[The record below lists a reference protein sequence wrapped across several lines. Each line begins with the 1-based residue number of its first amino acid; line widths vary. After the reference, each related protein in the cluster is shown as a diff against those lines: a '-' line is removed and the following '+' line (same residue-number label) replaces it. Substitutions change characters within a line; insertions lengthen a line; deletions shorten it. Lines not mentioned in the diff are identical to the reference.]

1 MQNPNTIKKWIVRSQ
16 NKPHKLVAYAKYLQD
31 FAKKCLEKTSC
42 TGYVLGVSGGIDSAL
57 ALAILSN
64 TPNIKVLGVF
74 IDIESSKMDKQD
86 AESLTKVFNFEYKAI
101 NLTDEYKALCKKLCI
116 EGNENAQANLKVR
129 LRTIALYAIANA
141 NNLLTVGT
149 TNAAERLVGYYTK
162 FGDNACDVQLLCYL
176 TKSHIRYLANYY
188 KVPSD
193 IIARH
198 PSAGLYEGQTDE
210 QDMEITY
217 DEIDHYLSFAVI
229 DQIQDQK
236 ITTRYVANKHKLIA
250 PIRPKK
256 FMKLR
261 NTK

>member
-1 MQNPNTIKKWIVRSQ
+1 MQKANTVKKWIVKTQ
-16 NKPHKLVAYAKYLQD
+16 NKPEKLVKYARYLQD

-42 TGYVLGVSGGIDSAL
+42 NGYVLGISGGIDSAL

-64 TPNIKVLGVF
+64 TPNLKVLGVF
-74 IDIESSKMDKQD
+74 IDIESSQMDKQD
-86 AESLTKVFNFEYKAI
+86 AESLTKVFNFEYKSI
-101 NLTDEYKALCKKLCI
+101 NLTDEYHLLCKKLCI
-116 EGNENAQANLKVR
+116 EGNDIAQANLKVR

-141 NNLLTVGT
+141 NNLLTIGT
-149 TNAAERLVGYYTK
+149 TNADERLVGYYTK

-176 TKSHIRYLANYY
+176 TKTHIRYLADYF

-210 QDMEITY
+210 QELEITY
-217 DEIDHYLSFAVI
+217 DEIDHYLSYAVI

-236 ITTRYVANKHKLIA
+236 ITTKYVANKHKLHA

-256 FMKLR
+256 FMWLR

>member
-1 MQNPNTIKKWIVRSQ
+1 MEKANTIKKWIVKSQ
-16 NKPHKLVAYAKYLQD
+16 NKPEKLVKYARYLQD
-31 FAKKCLEKTSC
+31 FAKKCLNKTSC
-42 TGYVLGVSGGIDSAL
+42 SGYVLGISGGIDSAL

-64 TPNIKVLGVF
+64 TPDIRTLGVF
-74 IDIESSKMDKQD
+74 IDIESSEMDKQD
-86 AESLTKVFNFEYKAI
+86 ALSLTKVFKFEYKSI
-101 NLTDEYKALCKKLCI
+101 SLTDEYKMLVNKLGI
-116 EGNENAQANLKVR
+116 ENNENAKANLKVR

-141 NNLLTVGT
+141 NNLLTLGT
-149 TNAAERLVGYYTK
+149 TNADERLVGYYTK

-176 TKSHIRYLANYY
+176 TKANIRYLADYF

-193 IIARH
+193 IITKH

-210 QDMEITY
+210 REMEITY
-217 DEIDHYLSFAVI
+217 QEIDHYLSYAVI

-236 ITTRYVANKHKLIA
+236 ITTRYVANKHKLNA

-256 FMKLR
+256 FMCLR